1 MDSKSS
7 GGRYY
12 LRLFFDLMDI
22 LAVNSHIIYKKLNPK
37 GMGLLDFKIVLAKL
51 LVGTYNS
58 MYLVEKY
65 CQQVYLFISQFYNK
79 QEESVDTA
87 MLEVLKTKLTLNVI
101 HVESF
106 CAWFLEIIQETVL
119 SMSIPTFN
127 YRQREHSLYLVYFL
141 SRKLIFNIG
150 VYFGFF
156 FVYFNL

>member
-1 MDSKSS
+1 MGVVDLLGQKTAAYKLDSKSS

-22 LAVNSHIIYKKLNPK
+22 LVVNSHIIYRKLNPK
-37 GMGLLDFKIVLAKL
+37 GMELLDFKVVLAKS

-79 QEESVDTA
+79 REESVDTA
-87 MLEVLKTKLTLNVI
+87 ILEVLKIKFTLNVI

-106 CAWFLEIIQETVL
+106 CA
-119 SMSIPTFN
+119 
-127 YRQREHSLYLVYFL
+127 
-141 SRKLIFNIG
+141 
-150 VYFGFF
+150 
-156 FVYFNL
+156 